1 MDEHFAVF
9 INIET
14 VEGCF
19 AHEFGMQVPFCGE
32 KMRRVVF
39 QQKKKIEKSQ
49 GKKQKKKKY
58 HINLTS
64 VPTYGLHSCVD

>member
-39 QQKKKIEKSQ
+39 
-49 GKKQKKKKY
+49 
-58 HINLTS
+58 
-64 VPTYGLHSCVD
+64 

>member
-1 MDEHFAVF
+1 LVAHDIVITATWETANMDEHFAVF

-19 AHEFGMQVPFCGE
+19 DHEFGMQVPFCGE

-39 QQKKKIEKSQ
+39 
-49 GKKQKKKKY
+49 
-58 HINLTS
+58 
-64 VPTYGLHSCVD
+64 